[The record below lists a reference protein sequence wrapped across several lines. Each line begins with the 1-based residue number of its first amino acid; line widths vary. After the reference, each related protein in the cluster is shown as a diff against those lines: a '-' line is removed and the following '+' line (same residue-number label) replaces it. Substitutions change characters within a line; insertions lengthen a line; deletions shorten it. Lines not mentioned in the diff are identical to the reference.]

1 MKKIFSI
8 ILCAAVV
15 LTTGCSGVSQE
26 EYNSLL
32 EEKNELKKIGEQL
45 LEENS
50 RLQADNSMLQD
61 ENNELKSKYDTLVSD
76 TEDFRKL
83 SEDEKAAEL
92 AKAEKD
98 RIEAEEAKKQA
109 REEADRL
116 AAEREAQEEAE
127 RKAEEEARL
136 AEEAKGYETGIT
148 FEQLSRNPNDYI
160 NKKVKFTGSILQII
174 EGDTGVNMIRLA
186 TDGRYDDII
195 LAHYLTDIID
205 VRPLEDDEIT
215 IYGVFKGLMSYETVL
230 GSSVTLPYILIDR
243 IEFLS

>member
-26 EYNSLL
+26 EYNSLA
-32 EEKNELKKIGEQL
+32 EKNSSLSSS
-45 LEENS
+45 NS
-50 RLQADNSMLQD
+50 RLQS
-61 ENNELKSKYDTLVSD
+61 ENEELKSKYDALVSD

-83 SEDEKAAEL
+83 SEDKKAAEL

-98 RIEAEEAKKQA
+98 RIEAEEAKRQA
-109 REEADRL
+109 QEEADRL

-148 FEQLSRNPNDYI
+148 YEQLSRNPDDYRD
-160 NKKVKFTGSILQII
+160 KKVKFTGSVLQVI
-174 EGDTGVNMIRLA
+174 EGTYGSNSIRLA
-186 TDGRYDDII
+186 TNGGYDDVI
-195 LAHYLTDIID
+195 LANYSTDIID
-205 VRPLEDDEIT
+205 FRLLEDDEIT
-215 IYGVFKGLMSYETVL
+215 IYGVSKGLKSYETVL

-243 IEFLS
+243 IEF

>member
-15 LTTGCSGVSQE
+15 LISGCSGVSQE
-26 EYNSLL
+26 EYNSLM
-32 EEKNELKKIGEQL
+32 
-45 LEENS
+45 EENS
-50 RLQADNSMLQD
+50 KLNS

-92 AKAEKD
+92 ARAEKD
-98 RIEAEEAKKQA
+98 RIEAEDAQRQA
-109 REEADRL
+109 QEEADRL
-116 AAEREAQEEAE
+116 AAEREAKEEEA

-148 FEQLSRNPNDYI
+148 FEQISRNPDDYI
-160 NKKVKFTGSILQII
+160 NKKVKFTGSVRQIV

-195 LAHYLTDIID
+195 LAHYLTEIID
-205 VRPLEDDEIT
+205 VRLLEDDEIT
-215 IYGVFKGLMSYETVL
+215 IYGSFKGLMSYETVI
-230 GSSVTLPYILIDR
+230 GKSVTLPYILIDR
-243 IEFLS
+243 IEF

>member
-1 MKKIFSI
+1 MKKVFSV

-15 LTTGCSGVSQE
+15 LTAGCSGVSQE

-32 EEKNELKKIGEQL
+32 EE
-45 LEENS
+45 NS
-50 RLQADNSMLQD
+50 KLQE
-61 ENNELKSKYDTLVSD
+61 ENNELNETEMQLLDEMSTLKSKYDTLVSD

-109 REEADRL
+109 QEEADRL

-148 FEQLSRNPNDYI
+148 FEQLSRNPDDYRD
-160 NKKVKFTGSILQII
+160 KKVKFTGSVLQVI
-174 EGDTGVNMIRLA
+174 EGTYGSNSIRLA
-186 TDGRYDDII
+186 TNGGYDDVI
-195 LAHYLTDIID
+195 LANYSPDIID
-205 VRPLEDDEIT
+205 VRLLEDDEIT
-215 IYGVFKGLMSYETVL
+215 IYGVSKGLKSYETVL
-230 GSSVTLPYILIDR
+230 GNSVTLPYILIDR
-243 IEFLS
+243 IEF

>member
-205 VRPLEDDEIT
+205 VRLLEDDEIT

>member
-15 LTTGCSGVSQE
+15 LTAGCSGVSQE
-26 EYNSLL
+26 SYNSLV
-32 EEKNELKKIGEQL
+32 
-45 LEENS
+45 EENS
-50 RLQADNSMLQD
+50 RLQS
-61 ENNELKSKYDTLVSD
+61 EKNELKSKYDTLVSD

-98 RIEAEEAKKQA
+98 RIEAEEAKRQA
-109 REEADRL
+109 QEEADRL

-148 FEQLSRNPNDYI
+148 FEQLSRTPDDYI
-160 NKKVKFTGSILQII
+160 NKKVKFTGSVLQVI
-174 EGDTGVNMIRLA
+174 EGETGVNMIRLA
-186 TDGRYDDII
+186 TDGKYDDVI

-205 VRPLEDDEIT
+205 VRLLEDDEIT
-215 IYGVFKGLMSYETVL
+215 ICGVFKGLMSYETVL

-243 IEFLS
+243 IEF